1 MHDSVQAKLMELGLL
16 QPDASAGWE
25 FSQQG
30 RKRLSATLS
39 SPQKSALTVELLKL
53 GVIERAPS
61 GSRRLWIFTSQGR
74 KLVTYLLNNPLPTKE
89 PNSGTQVR

>member
-1 MHDSVQAKLMELGLL
+1 VHDSVQAKLMELGLL

-25 FSQQG
+25 FTQQG
-30 RKRLSATLS
+30 RKLLSATLS
-39 SPQKSALTVELLKL
+39 SPQKSTLTVELLKL